1 MKPSLEDLEEG
12 QRVCAYWS
20 TQYRHLYPGFVRS
33 SSPHPNLVFVEF
45 DDGDNGRISIDDI
58 RLLPQDY
65 PQMKINADPLK
76 NLERRRRMSSCGK
89 DSRTSKQISDN
100 NNDNKTENFE
110 DNKRES
116 SSTTTQS
123 KPKSDNKTN
132 EESNKKL
139 ITLSNKV
146 SKASNTNG
154 KVSETAQSCSSGTLS
169 MKFDMRIKKKK
180 KHTKDDRH
188 HRHHHKHHHC
198 RYVSMFFINHLFKL
212 LILV

>member
-1 MKPSLEDLEEG
+1 VKPSLEDLDEG

-100 NNDNKTENFE
+100 NNDNKAYDFE
-110 DNKRES
+110 DNKQLAQEN

-139 ITLSNKV
+139 TSLSNKV
-146 SKASNTNG
+146 SKASNMSTNG
-154 KVSETAQSCSSGTLS
+154 KASETVQSCSSGTLS
-169 MKFDMRIKKKK
+169 MKLDMRIKKKK

-198 RYVSMFFINHLFKL
+198 RYVSIY
-212 LILV
+212 V